1 MQIELNTQ
9 IRVVVFAT
17 VISLMMAMLLPFL
30 APVQSMDAD
39 TVDEIMAQRADLQDF
54 TGASM
59 INQAPFVL
67 TGVYTPYIPGQSEE
81 RYSEDGALYGESID
95 PYIVDGKSYIGKV
108 SNIKLDPD
116 WKSTSMLIP
125 DTQEITT
132 TEQRLKA
139 WAEDWGGY
147 NPWWDPFGLLHGVDN
162 WLHKDVLDE
171 DPYETIET
179 TKTGTVWNYSG
190 YRYVFEPSL
199 TVDYTDETG
208 TTSAIDRITLSIVW
222 YDMSG
227 VEGLSGGL
235 ILYEG
240 NTKRVLANISASEI
254 IGNYD
259 MYTNK
264 ASVYTMNFEGLP
276 VKLAIRFDPLALD
289 GSQNL
294 LAAWSNGDW
303 TLGFYAPSLSNFLD
317 RENSM
322 SYDLTLGSLVE
333 TYTQVFTLNY
343 PTLSGGWD
351 LVVWVL
357 CSLPMLLVLIGAILA
372 VVEAVKP
379 F

>member
-1 MQIELNTQ
+1 MQLELNTQ

-30 APVQSMDAD
+30 APIQSMDA
-39 TVDEIMAQRADLQDF
+39 ESAEQIMAQRADLQDF

-67 TGVYTPYIPGQSEE
+67 TGVYTPYIPGQSAE
-81 RYSEDGALYGESID
+81 RYTSDGALYGESID
-95 PYIVDGKSYIGKV
+95 PYIVDGKSYLGKV
-108 SNIKLDPD
+108 SSIKLDPEQ
-116 WKSTSMLIP
+116 KSTSMLIP
-125 DTQEITT
+125 DTTTIVTT
-132 TEQRLKA
+132 TQELKG
-139 WAEDWGGY
+139 WAEDYQGY
-147 NPWWDPFGLLHGVDN
+147 NPWWDPFGILHGIDQWIHN
-162 WLHKDVLDE
+162 DVLNE
-171 DPYETIET
+171 DPYETVEVVSM
-179 TKTGTVWNYSG
+179 GTVWNYSG

-208 TTSAIDRITLSIVW
+208 TPSTTDRMSLSIVW
-222 YDMSG
+222 YDIAG
-227 VEGLSGGL
+227 VEGISGGL

-259 MYTNK
+259 MYNNR
-264 ASVYTMNFEGLP
+264 ASIYTLNFEGLP
-276 VKLAIRFDPLALD
+276 IKLAIRFDPLVLD

-303 TLGFYAPSLSNFLD
+303 TLGFYAASLSNFLD

-322 SYDLTLGSLVE
+322 SYDLTLGSLVD
-333 TYTQVFTLNY
+333 TYTQVFTLSY
-343 PTLSGGWD
+343 PSLSGGWD
-351 LVVWVL
+351 FVVWIL
-357 CSLPMLLVLIGAILA
+357 CSLPLLLVLLGALIA
-372 VVEAVKP
+372 VIDALVP